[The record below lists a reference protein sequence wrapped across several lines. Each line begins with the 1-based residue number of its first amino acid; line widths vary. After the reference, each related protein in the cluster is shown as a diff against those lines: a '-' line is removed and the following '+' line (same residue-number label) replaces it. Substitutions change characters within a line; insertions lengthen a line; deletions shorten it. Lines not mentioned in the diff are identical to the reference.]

1 MLTCDLFDKYR
12 DDELGVDERNSFEK
26 HLPTCAECR
35 AKKLLLDKVVFLIKN
50 EEVRPLNLAAQIA
63 CKAFQPKNSWASA
76 VVSCLRP
83 MPAVTALLLVGVL
96 ISSIWLMT
104 GSRPA
109 SAYAEFEKLME
120 EADVG
125 QIHTLSQSAQ
135 SQAHSNNDLMLWLDQ
150 EGDSQ

>member
-1 MLTCDLFDKYR
+1 MLICDLFDRYR
-12 DDELGVDERNSFEK
+12 DNELGINEREGFES
-26 HLPTCAECR
+26 HLAACEECR
-35 AKKLLLDKVVFLIKN
+35 AKTLLLDKVVLLLKN
-50 EEVRPLNLAAQIA
+50 EEVRPLNLADQIA
-63 CKAFQPKNSWASA
+63 RKAFESKSSWASA
-76 VVSCLRP
+76 VVSWLRP
-83 MPAVTALLLVGVL
+83 MPAVAALLLVGVL
-96 ISSIWLMT
+96 LSSIWLMT

-135 SQAHSNNDLMLWLDQ
+135 SQAHSDNDLMLWLEQ